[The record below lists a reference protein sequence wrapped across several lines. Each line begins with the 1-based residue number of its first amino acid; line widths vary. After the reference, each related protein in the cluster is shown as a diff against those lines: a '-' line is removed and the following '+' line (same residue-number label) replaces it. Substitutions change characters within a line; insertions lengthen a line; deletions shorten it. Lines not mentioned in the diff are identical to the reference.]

1 VRPRLLVM
9 LKEAGYFGA
18 WLIRC
23 LAIAIMAGSAAAQ
36 SGTTPVVE
44 LDLAGSLVQVEYVA
58 DPDSRREGL
67 MGRTALAVGTGMLF
81 DFPEGTRPA
90 IWMRN
95 MLISLDLVYIDQNG
109 RIAQIFRRVPPC
121 RTLPCEIYH
130 AAQPVRFVLE
140 VPAGTA
146 DTLSLA
152 VGQVLALDA
161 FARVSAPRE

>member
-1 VRPRLLVM
+1 MRPRLLVM
-9 LKEAGYFGA
+9 LKGVGNWSA

-23 LAIAIMAGSAAAQ
+23 LALAIMAGSAAAQ
-36 SGTTPVVE
+36 SGITPVME
-44 LDLAGSLVQVEYVA
+44 LDLAGSLFQVEYVA

-67 MGRTALAVGTGMLF
+67 MGRAALAAGTGMLF

-95 MLISLDLVYIDQNG
+95 MLISLDLVYIDQSG
-109 RIAQIFRRVPPC
+109 KIAQIFRQVPPC
-121 RTLPCEIYH
+121 ITLPCEIYR
-130 AAQPVRFVLE
+130 AAQPIRFVLE

-152 VGQVLALDA
+152 VGQMLAMDVLV
-161 FARVSAPRE
+161 RVPAPHE